1 MADLDKIQVSDN
13 YYDVKDKL
21 ARPLVFN
28 INDGL
33 TINLNGMTVADIA
46 ERILQGGYVGLQN
59 NGVLYMGTSATSY
72 YSNNVTFYTL
82 NFETLNASR
91 NIVRYVTSVAST
103 ATSWI
108 SLPLSSSSR
117 IENEGGN
124 PNRQASLL
132 KNLAQKEWNVQT
144 VRKEAELPTSFS
156 TLSFISLA
164 ALLVKVTAKIE
175 DGSTLKTSIK
185 QAIRYVNTRVFPDP
199 APAMTRTWAEEVE
212 TA

>member
-28 INDGL
+28 IDDGL

-59 NGVLYMGTSATSY
+59 NGVLYIGTSATSY

-82 NFETLNASR
+82 NFETLNTSR

-103 ATSWI
+103 ATSFTV
-108 SLPLSSSSR
+108 SGPTTYNLTLQTRYCTGTLDTSST
-117 IENEGGN
+117 G
-124 PNRQASLL
+124 
-132 KNLAQKEWNVQT
+132 
-144 VRKEAELPTSFS
+144 
-156 TLSFISLA
+156 
-164 ALLVKVTAKIE
+164 
-175 DGSTLKTSIK
+175 TSITIPLGYESGTLIIFGRPGNSNYTSVSIPIAK
-185 QAIRYVNTRVFPDP
+185 LPQIVQLANQTNYVSYSVTKSDNTVKFVLNNQSASSTVDAVYIKP
-199 APAMTRTWAEEVE
+199 
-212 TA
+212 